1 MRLCLVDRGGGS
13 VIERARR
20 VEDLGYAELLFPDH
34 VGMADPFA
42 ASAAAAAATRTLG
55 VGTNVVNVA
64 LRPVGLLAQ
73 AAATVD
79 VIAEGRFR
87 LGLGAG
93 YAKAEHDAVGV
104 PFPDTRHRLDRLDVA
119 TATLQRLFTGE
130 QVTEDRAGVNLDGLT
145 LQPRREQSGPRLALG
160 GNGDRMLDIAA
171 RHADLVSLTGFTATP
186 AGPELS
192 HFTTAGLAD
201 RVEHTTRAAG
211 AHRPD
216 LELLIQY
223 AKQADDARE
232 AITDWPPVRD
242 GALTADEALAS
253 PFVLV
258 GSRQAITDRLTQL
271 HEEFGVTSLAILAP
285 EHDDEL
291 IRPTD
296 LT

>member
-1 MRLCLVDRGGGS
+1 MRLCLVALAEGS
-13 VIERARR
+13 VTERARR

-42 ASAAAAAATRTLG
+42 SCAAAASVTRMLG
-55 VGTNVVNVA
+55 VGTNMVNVA

-73 AAATVD
+73 SAATVD

-93 YAKAEHDAVGV
+93 YARTEHDAVGV
-104 PFPDTRHRLDRLDVA
+104 PFPDTRERMDRLDIA
-119 TATLQRLFTGE
+119 TAALRRLFAGE
-130 QVTEDRAGVNLDGLT
+130 EVTEDRAGVRLEGLT
-145 LQPRREQSGPRLALG
+145 LQPRREQGGPRLALG
-160 GNGDRMLDIAA
+160 GNGDRMLGIAA

-192 HFTTAGLAD
+192 HFTSAGLAD
-201 RVEHTTRAAG
+201 RVNHTHRAAG
-211 AHRPD
+211 ASRPE
-216 LELLIQY
+216 LELLVQY
-223 AKQADDARE
+223 AKQTDNAR
-232 AITDWPPVRD
+232 AVITDWPPVRD

-258 GSRQAITDRLTQL
+258 GSRRAITDRLTRLQ
-271 HEEFGVTSLAILAP
+271 EEFGVTSVAVIAP
-285 EHDDEL
+285 GHDDEL
-291 IRPTD
+291 LTPTD